1 MLRTEPRPLTVHD
14 YGELPEGP
22 PYYQLIEGDL
32 ETSPSPNRFHQ
43 EVLRNIAYILLE
55 FLQRNPLGQFYFAP
69 FDVYLTDLNVFQP
82 DLVFISNA
90 RKSILS
96 AQGADGAPDLV
107 VEILSPKTA
116 RLDKGVKKEIYAR
129 TGVTEL
135 WIVDPEL
142 RQLQVYHLQKSAD
155 LPVATYSGK
164 QKFASAL
171 FPGLKLQIGK
181 IFQS

>member
-32 ETSPSPNRFHQ
+32 E
-43 EVLRNIAYILLE
+43 I
-55 FLQRNPLGQFYFAP
+55 
-69 FDVYLTDLNVFQP
+69 
-82 DLVFISNA
+82 
-90 RKSILS
+90 
-96 AQGADGAPDLV
+96 
-107 VEILSPKTA
+107 
-116 RLDKGVKKEIYAR
+116 
-129 TGVTEL
+129 
-135 WIVDPEL
+135 
-142 RQLQVYHLQKSAD
+142 QVYHLQKSAD

>member
-22 PYYQLIEGDL
+22 PYYQ
-32 ETSPSPNRFHQ
+32 SM
-43 EVLRNIAYILLE
+43 
-55 FLQRNPLGQFYFAP
+55 
-69 FDVYLTDLNVFQP
+69 
-82 DLVFISNA
+82 
-90 RKSILS
+90 
-96 AQGADGAPDLV
+96 
-107 VEILSPKTA
+107 
-116 RLDKGVKKEIYAR
+116 
-129 TGVTEL
+129 
-135 WIVDPEL
+135 WIFDPEL

>member
-22 PYYQLIEGDL
+22 PYYQLM
-32 ETSPSPNRFHQ
+32 
-43 EVLRNIAYILLE
+43 
-55 FLQRNPLGQFYFAP
+55 
-69 FDVYLTDLNVFQP
+69 
-82 DLVFISNA
+82 
-90 RKSILS
+90 
-96 AQGADGAPDLV
+96 
-107 VEILSPKTA
+107 
-116 RLDKGVKKEIYAR
+116 
-129 TGVTEL
+129 